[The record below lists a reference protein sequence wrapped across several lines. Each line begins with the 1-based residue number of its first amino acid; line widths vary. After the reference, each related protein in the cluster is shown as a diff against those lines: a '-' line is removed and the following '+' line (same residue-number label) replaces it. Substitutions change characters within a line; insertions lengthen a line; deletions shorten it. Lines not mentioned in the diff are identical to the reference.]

1 MTRALTPPSG
11 QHADSATGTGER
23 HSRYAR
29 NHDTGHR
36 SATET
41 VTLARTGAPE
51 CHRFRDT
58 GLALESSASRRRD
71 TGRKWALECR
81 QDAPFS
87 FPNHSEMTLNHSQE
101 PHRSNIMLL
110 QAVSHSSDDISHSNP
125 SFGGGTGR
133 HWALECHRSGDT
145 GRHWG
150 TAVPQFYRHWSG
162 TGHSVPL

>member
-1 MTRALTPPSG
+1 M
-11 QHADSATGTGER
+11 HW
-23 HSRYAR
+23 
-29 NHDTGHR
+29 
-36 SATET
+36 
-41 VTLARTGAPE
+41 APE

-145 GRHWG
+145 DRHWG

-162 TGHSVPL
+162 TGHSVPLWCKTLATEVSTKFRHSRSQFGTVCILGCKSL